1 MQRILLSLFITLL
14 SISVCQA
21 QFRALRDLSWYPK
34 SEQFASAGSREAN
47 SSNVLEDL
55 NKAFNAGNYSD
66 VVFTYYPEAIKAGYH
81 RNSSLYN
88 NTRRALRQL
97 MRDDPSL
104 ANWKQ
109 MQALY
114 NERIKN
120 LGEEEYDYRNN
131 LETTSWSQ
139 EQLLNERLAAL
150 ASMSSRYQD
159 SYKVALERAQKVS
172 GRIDLAVILQG
183 MFAPLNRAHV
193 ANQELGTSL
202 TERYQTILTLID
214 QSERFM
220 EQEHRQDY
228 LTYYPNTVIDQV
240 RSECMR
246 VIRINQEID
255 KTAAHEAQTRALA
268 AYEQART
275 FYKQKDYNN
284 AYNAAVEGWRKY
296 QLPEFRVLRSN
307 ILQSCAFEATSSADR
322 VAFLCAA
329 FEAGQG
335 FVSRQTLNQI
345 LDGLRANLF
354 MSGVAGK
361 THRTSKNL
369 IISQRIWTLDDL
381 KEKSSH

>member
-1 MQRILLSLFITLL
+1 MQRILLPLFITLL

-21 QFRALRDLSWYPK
+21 QFRAMRDLPWYPK
-34 SEQFASAGSREAN
+34 SDKTNSTGSQDAN
-47 SSNVLEDL
+47 SANVLDDL
-55 NKAFNAGNYSD
+55 NNAFNAGNYSD

-81 RNSSLYN
+81 RNSALYN

-104 ANWKQ
+104 ANWRQ

-114 NERIKN
+114 NERFKN

-193 ANQELGTSL
+193 ANEELGASL

-275 FYKQKDYNN
+275 LYRQKDYNN
-284 AYNAAVEGWRKY
+284 AYNAALEGWRKY

-335 FVSRQTLNQI
+335 YVSRQTLNQI

-369 IISQRIWTLDDL
+369 IITQRIWTLDDL

>member
-1 MQRILLSLFITLL
+1 M
-14 SISVCQA
+14 
-21 QFRALRDLSWYPK
+21 RDLPWYPK
-34 SEQFASAGSREAN
+34 SDKTNSTGSQDAN
-47 SSNVLEDL
+47 SANVLDDL
-55 NKAFNAGNYSD
+55 NNAFNAGNYSD

-81 RNSSLYN
+81 RNSALYN

-104 ANWKQ
+104 ANWRQ

-114 NERIKN
+114 NERFKY

-193 ANQELGTSL
+193 ANEELGASL

-228 LTYYPNTVIDQV
+228 LTNKPNTVIDQV

-275 FYKQKDYNN
+275 LYRQKDYNN
-284 AYNAAVEGWRKY
+284 AYNAALEGWRKY

-335 FVSRQTLNQI
+335 YVSRQTLNQI

-369 IISQRIWTLDDL
+369 IITQRIWTLDDL

>member
-1 MQRILLSLFITLL
+1 
-14 SISVCQA
+14 
-21 QFRALRDLSWYPK
+21 
-34 SEQFASAGSREAN
+34 
-47 SSNVLEDL
+47 
-55 NKAFNAGNYSD
+55 
-66 VVFTYYPEAIKAGYH
+66 
-81 RNSSLYN
+81 
-88 NTRRALRQL
+88 
-97 MRDDPSL
+97 
-104 ANWKQ
+104 
-109 MQALY
+109 
-114 NERIKN
+114 
-120 LGEEEYDYRNN
+120 
-131 LETTSWSQ
+131 
-139 EQLLNERLAAL
+139 
-150 ASMSSRYQD
+150 
-159 SYKVALERAQKVS
+159 
-172 GRIDLAVILQG
+172 
-183 MFAPLNRAHV
+183 
-193 ANQELGTSL
+193 
-202 TERYQTILTLID
+202 
-214 QSERFM
+214 M

-275 FYKQKDYNN
+275 LYRQKDYNN
-284 AYNAAVEGWRKY
+284 AYNAALEGWRKY

-335 FVSRQTLNQI
+335 YVSRQTLNQI

-369 IISQRIWTLDDL
+369 IITQRIWTLDDL